1 MYVFFCICGIYPSHS
16 NSSITQINLSMQQLR
31 DAWHAILTTTLVSM
45 DTSAIWGFTGRY
57 PRVFY
62 TYLSIPPGI
71 RGLFQQSGGFLIA
84 KYTCNALDKVQDQLL
99 KNMLCHRKISFFL
112 DNEV

>member
-1 MYVFFCICGIYPSHS
+1 MCVKFAADSYS
-16 NSSITQINLSMQQLR
+16 NYESAANFTHIVTRLTNMLR
-31 DAWHAILTTTLVSM
+31 
-45 DTSAIWGFTGRY
+45 